1 MKPKLSI
8 LGAFGISFYAWC
20 VVGWAHHSIAS
31 DFDRDVYIKVEA
43 VIQDFRFVN
52 PHPFAT
58 AKVVGEDGQQQE
70 WTLLMDDLWELREFG
85 FTSATFQ
92 PGDKLIVIGFR
103 SVRGPSS
110 VYVRRME
117 RPSDNFVWLHEGED
131 ETIVQ
136 RAVELA
142 SSD

>member
-1 MKPKLSI
+1 MKPKLYI
-8 LGAFGISFYAWC
+8 LGAFGVCFYSYW
-20 VVGWAHHSIAS
+20 VVGLAHHSIGA
-31 DFDRDVYIKVEA
+31 DFNRDMYITVEA

-58 AKVVGEDGQQQE
+58 AKVVRGDGQQQE

-85 FTSATFQ
+85 FTPATFQ
-92 PGDKLIVIGFR
+92 PGDELVVIGFR
-103 SVRGPSS
+103 SIREPST

-117 RPSDNFVWLHEGED
+117 RPSDDFVWLHEGED
-131 ETIVQ
+131 ETIIQ
-136 RAVELA
+136 RAVELP

>member
-1 MKPKLSI
+1 MKPKPSI
-8 LGAFGISFYAWC
+8 LGAFGVCFYAYC
-20 VVGWAHHSIAS
+20 VVGLAHHSIAA
-31 DFDRDVYIKVEA
+31 DFNRDMYIKVET

-58 AKVVGEDGQQQE
+58 AKVVRGDGQQQE

-92 PGDKLIVIGFR
+92 PGDELIVIGFR
-103 SVRGPSS
+103 SVREPST

-117 RPSDNFVWLHEGED
+117 RPSDSFVWLHEGED

-136 RAVELA
+136 RAVELP

>member
-8 LGAFGISFYAWC
+8 LGAFGISFYAC
-20 VVGWAHHSIAS
+20 SVVGLAHHSIGA
-31 DFDRDVYIKVEA
+31 DFNRDMYIKVDA

-58 AKVVGEDGQQQE
+58 AKVVGGDGQPQE

-92 PGDKLIVIGFR
+92 PGDELIVIGFR
-103 SVRGPSS
+103 SVREPST

-136 RAVELA
+136 RAVELE